1 MVLTKKYPVTLTERL
16 ELGNEEQRFSG
27 SFEDF
32 VQLLEIC
39 EYPIEYHE
47 ETIIA
52 MSIASDPHEQIVAN
66 FIGELHIIFKG
77 KKEFHR
83 YGSNR
88 HVYLEKAKCAYSP
101 DLSIVKGTP
110 DIFHYSKGKSANK
123 NPWLVVE
130 ILSKSTRTK
139 DLGEK
144 LPRYKRCKSLEYIIF
159 LEQDSCLVTVYN
171 RIGKSFRWMSTDYDN
186 LNQAFDLDGHTII
199 LKDLYENIDFPAT
212 QS

>member
-1 MVLTKKYPVTLTERL
+1 MVLTKNYPDTLAERL
-16 ELGNEEQRFSG
+16 ELGEAEQRFAG

-39 EYPIEYHE
+39 EYPIEFQE

-52 MSIASDPHEQIVAN
+52 MSIASDPHEQIVTN

-77 KKEFHR
+77 NKDFKR

-88 HVYLEKAKCAYSP
+88 HVYLEKARCAYSP
-101 DLSIVKGTP
+101 DLSIVKGKP
-110 DIFHYSKGKSANK
+110 DIFEYSKGKTANK

-130 ILSKSTRTK
+130 ILSDSTRTK

-144 LPRYKRCKSLEYIIF
+144 LPRYKRCKSLQYIIF
-159 LEQDSCLVTVYN
+159 LEQDNCLVTVYT
-171 RIGKSFRWMSTDYDN
+171 RIGKSFRWTSTDYN
-186 LNQAFDLDGHTII
+186 GLDQFFEINGNRIVI
-199 LKDLYENIDFPAT
+199 ADLYENIDL
-212 QS
+212 